1 LRRRR
6 SSAAPPL
13 PPLPSPPPPAFSL
26 VALTTYIVLLVY
38 HGSTWM
44 LLYTYCSL
52 CAFLFLL
59 LLFLLLYPKNSTSHS
74 NRHYTRYVFLSLFS
88 RVHHFIDDDVFPLFF
103 SAEWCL
109 ALFFGW
115 GHLSPCLRRLQRRA
129 NLLRPGLGRNVRPG
143 READEKPRR
152 DVRHGFFYVRK
163 PRRVRR
169 RARRHHGNVH
179 GRRRRRDDDG
189 TCSRLRSFP
198 SHLITSHLRL
208 VFLVTSDFW
217 IVSRDAYQ
225 SSSSNTDKT
234 ISLSSRI
241 LLLPLLLLLYRIR
254 WT

>member
-1 LRRRR
+1 MGLSTRQMSGRPCASFSTYPSGIQQYTTSPTAYHSPTTHLRTTIHVYSWVRRTFVL
-6 SSAAPPL
+6 SSL
-13 PPLPSPPPPAFSL
+13 WHLGSL
-26 VALTTYIVLLVY
+26 GLTLRLTPIDL
-38 HGSTWM
+38 S
-44 LLYTYCSL
+44 C
-52 CAFLFLL
+52 
-59 LLFLLLYPKNSTSHS
+59 LLFL
-74 NRHYTRYVFLSLFS
+74 VF
-88 RVHHFIDDDVFPLFF
+88 
-103 SAEWCL
+103 C
-109 ALFFGW
+109 
-115 GHLSPCLRRLQRRA
+115 
-129 NLLRPGLGRNVRPG
+129 RNVRPG